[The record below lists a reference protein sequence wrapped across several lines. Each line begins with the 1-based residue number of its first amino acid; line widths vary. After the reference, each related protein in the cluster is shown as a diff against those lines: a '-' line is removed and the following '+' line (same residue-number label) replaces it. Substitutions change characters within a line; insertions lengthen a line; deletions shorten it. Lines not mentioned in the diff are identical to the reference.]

1 MISMYILNGYTFY
14 NDMYPYSYVRCARP
28 GFSIIIYYMHF
39 LFTCVL
45 YQIWQGLQMIQD
57 ELQY

>member
-1 MISMYILNGYTFY
+1 MYIFNGYTLY

-45 YQIWQGLQMIQD
+45 YQIWQGLEMIQD